1 LIWQKSLCSKV
12 WAIFR
17 RIVFADLVQRS
28 PGRKRIPEIRKGGY
42 LWALEVARSAV
53 GARGH
58 QDEISA
64 VVDDVLARASSE
76 FLENEFLKDDF
87 VKCTSLAEGLLG
99 DSRATTPQADGPG
112 LVLLGT
118 PTLQRCAS

>member
-1 LIWQKSLCSKV
+1 
-12 WAIFR
+12 
-17 RIVFADLVQRS
+17 
-28 PGRKRIPEIRKGGY
+28 
-42 LWALEVARSAV
+42 VARSAV
-53 GARGH
+53 GAGAH

-76 FLENEFLKDDF
+76 FLENEFLKDDS